1 MNIVHVETGR
11 HLYGGA
17 QQVLWL
23 VRGLAATGVDNLL
36 VCPPGSE
43 VAAAAAGL
51 AIPVCE
57 LACAGDHDAGF
68 ALRLRRLL
76 KARQPDLVHCHSRR
90 GADIMGGVAARLAG
104 IPAVLSRRVDNP
116 ESGLSMRLRYRWF
129 RKVIAISE
137 NVAST
142 LRDQGLAGERVE
154 LIRSAVDVDR
164 FAADADRPRLA
175 GEFDIGPGHFA
186 IAVVAQLI
194 RRKGHR
200 FLLDVL
206 PGLGEAHP
214 GIRVVFFGQGPEEA
228 VLRRL
233 ASRLGVAPIVT
244 FAGYR
249 ADLGELLGA
258 FDLLVHPA
266 LREGLGVA
274 MLEAAA
280 CGLPVVAFD
289 TAGAREA
296 VLHGETGVLVDS
308 GDLAALQRAI
318 GTMIEEPDM
327 RREFGAAGRERMR
340 DEFGVP
346 TMVERHLDLYRRL
359 IDGRH

>member
-23 VRGLAATGVDNLL
+23 LRGLARAGVDNLL
-36 VCPPGSE
+36 VCSPGSN

-57 LACAGDHDAGF
+57 LACAGDHDVGF
-68 ALRLRRLL
+68 ALRFRRLL
-76 KARQPDLVHCHSRR
+76 RARQPDLVHCHSRR
-90 GADIMGGVAARLAG
+90 GADVMGGVGARLAG

-116 ESGLSMRLRYRWF
+116 ESGLSMRLRYTWF
-129 RKVIAISE
+129 QTVVAISE
-137 NVAST
+137 NVACT
-142 LRDQGLAGERVE
+142 LHNQGLGAGRVE
-154 LIRSAVDVDR
+154 LIRSAVDVDS
-164 FAADADRPRLA
+164 FAAADRARLT
-175 GEFDIGPGHFA
+175 GEFGIGPDHFA

-200 FLLDVL
+200 LLLDAL

-214 GIRVVFFGQGPEEA
+214 GVRVVFFGQGPEEA
-228 VLRRL
+228 ALRGL
-233 ASRLGVAPIVT
+233 ARKLGVAPTVT

-296 VLHGETGVLVDS
+296 VQHGKTGMLVRPA
-308 GDLAALQRAI
+308 DLAALQRAI
-318 GTMIEEPDM
+318 GLMLEEPDR
-327 RREFGAAGRERMR
+327 RREFGAAGRQRMR

-346 TMVERHLDLYRRL
+346 TMVERHLDLYRRHL
-359 IDGRH
+359 DGRN